1 MRKIY
6 GYECKRLLLNRFFFG
21 LLAIMLFYG
30 WQVLNRIT
38 IMGIDNTAPF
48 SVRSF
53 GDYLCRMVPI
63 IWMGAALFICSFA
76 SKKAKNT
83 AVITNTTA
91 VPPKKYLL
99 TRFAA
104 AFTGTE
110 LLVVFAIAEAGLFY
124 GMYFNWYGWGEL
136 ALTALVIMA
145 AGAVPLS
152 AGLLIW
158 QINLVRK

>member
-38 IMGIDNTAPF
+38 IMGVSNTAPF
-48 SVRSF
+48 SVQSF
-53 GDYLCRMVPI
+53 GDYLFRMVPI
-63 IWMGAALFICSFA
+63 IWIGAVLFIHYFA
-76 SKKAKNT
+76 CGRAKNVAILT
-83 AVITNTTA
+83 SATSA
-91 VPPKKYLL
+91 PPEKYLL

-145 AGAVPLS
+145 AGVVPLA
-152 AGLLIW
+152 AGFLILK
-158 QINLVRK
+158 INTVIK

>member
-99 TRFAA
+99 TRFFA
-104 AFTGTE
+104 AFTGTG
-110 LLVVFAIAEAGLFY
+110 LLAIFTIGEALLFY
-124 GMYFNWYGWGEL
+124 GIYFQWYGWREL
-136 ALTALVIMA
+136 ALPALVIMA
-145 AGAVPLS
+145 VGVVPLA
-152 AGLLIW
+152 AGFLILK
-158 QINLVRK
+158 INTVIK